1 MGWNKSLIAVLAG
14 VLAVWLVTPLLTVG
28 VRIGF
33 GYWGMRWMG
42 FPFFG
47 FGPIIFLLVIILLL
61 GVIGEERRADT
72 HTK

>member
-14 VLAVWLVTPLLTVG
+14 VLAVWLVVPFIMLGARL
-28 VRIGF
+28 GF
-33 GYWGMRWMG
+33 GYWGMGWMG
-42 FPFFG
+42 LPFFG

-61 GVIGEERRADT
+61 GVIGESHADT